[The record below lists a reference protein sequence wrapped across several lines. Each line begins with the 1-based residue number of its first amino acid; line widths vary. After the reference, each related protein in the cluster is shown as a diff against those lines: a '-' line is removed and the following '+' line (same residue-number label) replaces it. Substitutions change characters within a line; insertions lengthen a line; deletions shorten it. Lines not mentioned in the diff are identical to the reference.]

1 MGLGCICLV
10 YYTQGHNFV
19 CSDAK
24 VRTDITR
31 LPFVLFIK
39 INREFSKDGASQKDM
54 HAMALP
60 NEIVISGTRFI
71 KAAVVNHEG
80 KTIAHGH
87 YVAFVRPD
95 GVTWLERDDARD
107 PKPVAPS
114 GHEEA
119 IHSQS
124 CGVFYTQAVS
134 P

>member
-10 YYTQGHNFV
+10 YCTQGHNSV
-19 CSDAK
+19 CSDAN

-71 KAAVVNHEG
+71 QAAVVNHVG

-114 GHEEA
+114 GHEDA

>member
-1 MGLGCICLV
+1 
-10 YYTQGHNFV
+10 
-19 CSDAK
+19 

-71 KAAVVNHEG
+71 KAAVVNHVG

-87 YVAFVRPD
+87 YVAFAVRPD
-95 GVTWLERDDARD
+95 GVTWLERNDARD
-107 PKPVAPS
+107 PQPVAPS
-114 GHEEA
+114 AHDSEDA
-119 IHSQS
+119 IRSQS
-124 CGVFYTQAVS
+124 CGVPVFYTQAIS
-134 P
+134 PY